1 MTHLVY
7 TPEFAD
13 SDYAG
18 LVRRAELARAF
29 CLVRVGPDD
38 GNPATDYQ
46 SLLTGQPVQGEAGP
60 DDLRWAHGILLGTP
74 ENFGYMSGQMK
85 DFFDRSYYEVEGEL
99 DPLPCALFISCGNDG
114 RGAVREIRR
123 IVQGY
128 PFNEVQDPVI
138 IRGEITDEALERC
151 TELGM
156 ALAAGL
162 EAGIY

>member
-1 MTHLVY
+1 MSESGSHHLLIVWHSK
-7 TPEFAD
+7 TGNTERLKDAVLEGAHHED
-13 SDYAG
+13 ISDVC
-18 LVRRAELARAF
+18 VR
-29 CLVRVGPDD
+29 CLH
-38 GNPATDYQ
+38 T
-46 SLLTGQPVQGEAGP
+46 SEAGP

-99 DPLPCALFISCGNDG
+99 APLPCAIFISCGNDG

-123 IVQGY
+123 IVKGY
-128 PFNEVQDPVI
+128 PFTEVQDPVI